1 MPKAKGKSVNKKST
15 KNNIQTSLRLDLG
28 CGINKIDGFIG
39 VDSLKLP
46 GVDQV
51 VDLTKPWPWKD
62 NSVDEVYMSH
72 TLEHFTQEERVHVM
86 NEMYRVLKP
95 VSYDSAG
102 KAITG
107 LATIITPAVFSG
119 RAYGDPTHKWP
130 AISDWFYLYLN
141 KTWRMGNGK
150 DLQANAPHADYQ
162 YNKKGYNCD
171 FERTLASYNLHPAI
185 QNRNQEFQ
193 QEAVMWKI
201 EAAQDIVAQLIKR

>member
-1 MPKAKGKSVNKKST
+1 MAKATKKSVKKPVQ
-15 KNNIQTSLRLDLG
+15 KAPEALRLDLG

-46 GVDQV
+46 GVDIV
-51 VDLTKPWPWKD
+51 ADLTKTWPWKN
-62 NSVDEVYMSH
+62 NSVDEIYMSH

-95 VSYDSAG
+95 VTYDTAG

-107 LATIITPAVFSG
+107 VATIITPSVFSG

-141 KTWRMGNGK
+141 KTWRMGDGK
-150 DLQANAPHADYQ
+150 DNQANAPHADYM

-171 FERTLASYNLHPAI
+171 FERTLSSYNLHPLI

-193 QEAVMWKI
+193 QESVMWKI
-201 EAAQDIVAQLIKR
+201 EAAQDIIAQLLKR